1 MKSSK
6 KQPLRNLFR
15 SGSRGGRS
23 RGQAKALASAAA
35 GAPKSAASVAA
46 PKKRKPRLTGT
57 SQAARPKAKAAASKP
72 RPSRA
77 AAAVSKARTRAL
89 TLTTADL
96 PSTPG
101 AAVASPAVRQ
111 AITSLFGRLDR
122 TEIIEALSRAEIEQ
136 DVNMKRLCAMLQD
149 PAYEDLDWPA
159 LCRASGVAPRDL
171 LRSIAEAY
179 VAEGE
184 FRAAR
189 QIPAVMEQVA
199 KAAIDEITDC
209 MACGGEGL
217 VTVFVEAE
225 DESLVE
231 RRVRCQSDGCVR
243 GKVKVPG
250 SLLAA
255 RLAMESVGVL
265 GGKPGFVLNQQFN
278 GGGTGPR
285 RGNGNGGD
293 PSVPDMSDW
302 SRNTDAVLE
311 ERRPTEYTDAAFT
324 EAQSDNG
331 SESPLP

>member
-1 MKSSK
+1 
-6 KQPLRNLFR
+6 
-15 SGSRGGRS
+15 
-23 RGQAKALASAAA
+23 
-35 GAPKSAASVAA
+35 
-46 PKKRKPRLTGT
+46 
-57 SQAARPKAKAAASKP
+57 
-72 RPSRA
+72 
-77 AAAVSKARTRAL
+77 
-89 TLTTADL
+89 
-96 PSTPG
+96 
-101 AAVASPAVRQ
+101 
-111 AITSLFGRLDR
+111 
-122 TEIIEALSRAEIEQ
+122 
-136 DVNMKRLCAMLQD
+136 MKRLCVMLED
-149 PAYEDLDWPA
+149 SAYADLEWPA

-184 FRAAR
+184 LRAAR

-209 MACGGEGL
+209 MACNGEGL

-255 RLAMESVGVL
+255 RLALESVGVL
-265 GGKPGFVLNQQFN
+265 GGKTGFVLNQQFN
-278 GGGTGPR
+278 GGGPGPR
-285 RGNGNGGD
+285 RGGQPD
-293 PSVPDMSDW
+293 PNAANVPDMSDW

-324 EAQSDNG
+324 EASNDHG